1 MSKEQ
6 DFHKLI
12 IEQNLEEKDSL
23 WRKIE
28 QQQDEEVIE
37 LGEVL
42 GKNHRLSPK
51 IILIASSFICFLAII
66 TIILICTMTK
76 KQKDTFRYCVSDD
89 YYLIDAES
97 SIEQYAIDNGKDLL
111 FFYWYNESEYYI
123 DQQYKLKDTDEVI
136 CLREEL
142 IDEKG
147 NYIVQN
153 VTDVNIKLDFL
164 DSYQNCKERAIIKSY
179 EVYWSSDSSTGEKAY
194 FVYNNH
200 IYYLSIEAVNDM
212 GYILSLVEELIK

>member
-6 DFHKLI
+6 DFYKLI
-12 IEQNLEEKDSL
+12 ETQNQEEKDSL

-42 GKNHRLSPK
+42 GKKHTFKQK
-51 IILIASSFICFLAII
+51 IIIIASSLVCFFVAI
-66 TIILICTMTK
+66 TIILVCTLTTK
-76 KQKDTFRYCVSDD
+76 KDDGIRYCDSDE
-89 YYLIDAES
+89 YYYVEADT
-97 SIEQYAIDNGKDLL
+97 SIEQYASNNGKDLL
-111 FFYWYNESEYYI
+111 YFDWYKECEYYL
-123 DQQYKLKDTDEVI
+123 DQHYKLKDTDEVI

-142 IDEKG
+142 IDESG
-147 NYIVQN
+147 NYIIQN

-164 DSYQNCKERAIIKSY
+164 DSFKNCKERVTIKSY
-179 EVYWSSDSSTGEKAY
+179 EVYWSSDSSTGQKAY

-200 IYYLSIEAVNDM
+200 VYYISVIAANDM